1 MAVEFCLLGSVEV
14 RSGGRLLDVGHARQR
29 CVLAVLLAEANRVV
43 AAGQLVDRVWGG
55 DRLPASPVSALQTY
69 VSLLRR
75 AMAPAGDVVIA
86 RQASGYKVVV
96 DADTVDLHRFRSLIA
111 EARAA
116 RDDDDRAAAS
126 LEKAL
131 GLWRGEPF
139 AGLDSPWISATR
151 SSLVMQR
158 QAAQLDLTDI
168 QLRRGQHAALVSDL
182 SLQASDHPLDER
194 AAGQLMLALY
204 RSGRQAGALEHYE
217 QLRRRLADELGADP
231 GPPLR
236 LLHQQILAA
245 DPTLDIPT
253 TSTPP
258 AAPPGP
264 SRPPAPAPE
273 VRYPLPPDTAA
284 FGRDGVPRELP
295 ALAAHYVGR
304 ATEHAYLTG
313 LLDQRDEPTPGTL
326 VISAIGG
333 TAGVGKTALAVH
345 WAHQAAEHF
354 PDGQLYVNL
363 RGYDPAQPV
372 AATDVLARFLRSLGE
387 PGQYI
392 PREEDE
398 RAARYR
404 SLLAGKR
411 MLILLDNAGS
421 ADQVRP
427 LLPGNP
433 ACRVIVTSRDALA
446 GLVARDGATR
456 LDVDALPLQ
465 DAVALL
471 RTLIGAR
478 VDAEPTAAAELAGQC
493 CRLPLALRVAA
504 ELAADRP
511 TVPLARLVDELAD
524 LRTRLD
530 LLEADGD
537 PGTGM
542 RAVFSWSY
550 RHLNNED
557 ARTSRLLGLH
567 PGPDVEAYE
576 VAALTGMTVRQAHRA
591 LDVLARAHLLC
602 PAPPSRHG
610 MHDLLR
616 AYARELTAT
625 VDTEQEQHAALT
637 RLFDHYLYTAATA
650 MDALF
655 PAERNRRPRIP
666 RPATPARP
674 FADPAAAREWLDS
687 ERAALMAAVAYT
699 ADHDWP
705 AHAIRLAATL
715 FRYLYSSGHLAEALT
730 VSSHALSTA
739 RRTGDLIA
747 EATALS
753 QIGSVDGQ
761 QGRLQQAAEH
771 HWRALALLRAAG
783 DRAGEAHA
791 LGNLGLPE
799 MGLGRYEQAARHQQ
813 EALAISRDIG
823 DRFGE
828 ARALGNLGWA
838 RQKQGRYQEAAGYYQ
853 QTLALSRDIGD
864 RQGEGN
870 TLGRLGAI
878 DLRLRR
884 YQRAAGYF
892 QQALALFHEMDDTS
906 GEAEGVISLGEVY
919 LRLGRY
925 EQAAANFEHASA
937 MSRELSDRV
946 LEANAQNGL
955 GDVLFRT
962 GDVDK
967 ARAHH
972 ANALRLASETGSP
985 DHQARAHSGLARTYR
1000 ADRDSLQA
1008 GHHWQ
1013 EALTYYTA
1021 IGAPE
1026 ALEIRARL
1034 AAIGD
1039 SDDGHPP
1046 SEEGDGATAT
1056 SPR

>member
-1 MAVEFCLLGSVEV
+1 MRDEGS
-14 RSGGRLLDVGHARQR
+14 
-29 CVLAVLLAEANRVV
+29 RVV
-43 AAGQLVDRVWGG
+43 TQPPGYLIHVTPGELDITRAHAYLD
-55 DRLPASPVSALQTY
+55 SART
-69 VSLLRR
+69 
-75 AMAPAGDVVIA
+75 
-86 RQASGYKVVV
+86 
-96 DADTVDLHRFRSLIA
+96 
-111 EARAA
+111 AA
-116 RDDDDRAAAS
+116 RDGSWDAAATEAQAALS
-126 LEKAL
+126 LF
-131 GLWRGEPF
+131 RGEPL
-139 AGLDSPWISATR
+139 ADVDSEALTR
-151 SSLVMQR
+151 RLIPR
-158 QAAQLDLTDI
+158 LAE
-168 QLRRGQHAALVSDL
+168 LR
-182 SLQASDHPLDER
+182 LQALEARIDADLHLGRHAEVITELRQLTGAHSLRER
-194 AAGQLMLALY
+194 LHGQLMLALY
-204 RSGRQAGALEHYE
+204 HDGRQAEALSAYQDARKVLIEEIGAEPGTE
-217 QLRRRLADELGADP
+217 LRELH
-231 GPPLR
+231 R
-236 LLHQQILAA
+236 QILTN
-245 DPTLDIPT
+245 D
-253 TSTPP
+253 P
-258 AAPPGP
+258 AAAVPE
-264 SRPPAPAPE
+264 RAPDAE
-273 VRYPLPPDTAA
+273 DQTT
-284 FGRDGVPRELP
+284 GRVVPRELP

-304 ATEHAYLTG
+304 AAEHAYLTG
-313 LLDQRDEPTPGTL
+313 LLDQRGEPTPGTL

-345 WAHQAAEHF
+345 WAHQAAEQF

-372 AATDVLARFLRSLGE
+372 PATDVLARFLRSLGE
-387 PGQYI
+387 PGQHI

-411 MLILLDNAGS
+411 MLIILDNAGS

-456 LDVDALPLQ
+456 LDVDALPLE

-471 RTLIGAR
+471 RALIGAR
-478 VDAEPTAAAELAGQC
+478 VDAEPAAAAELAGQC

-511 TVPLARLVDELAD
+511 AMPLAGLVDELAD

-550 RHLNNED
+550 RHLHNED

-567 PGPDVEAYE
+567 PGPDIEAYAA
-576 VAALTGMTVRQAHRA
+576 AALTGMTVRQAHRA

-602 PAPPSRHG
+602 RAPSSRHG

-625 VDTEQEQHAALT
+625 LDTEQEQHAALT

-650 MDALF
+650 MDTLF

-666 RPATPARP
+666 RPATPVP
-674 FADPAAAREWLDS
+674 PLADPAAAREWLDS
-687 ERAALMAAVAYT
+687 ERATLMAAVAYT

-705 AHAIRLAATL
+705 AHATRLAATL
-715 FRYLYSSGHLAEALT
+715 FRYLYSGGHLPEALT

-739 RRTGDLIA
+739 RRTGDLTA

-761 QGRLQQAAEH
+761 QGRLRKAAER

-799 MGLGRYEQAARHQQ
+799 PALGRYKQAARHHQ
-813 EALAISRDIG
+813 EALAISH
-823 DRFGE
+823 
-828 ARALGNLGWA
+828 
-838 RQKQGRYQEAAGYYQ
+838 
-853 QTLALSRDIGD
+853 DIGD

-870 TLGRLGAI
+870 TLGRLSAI
-878 DLRLRR
+878 DLRLSR

-892 QQALALFHEMDDTS
+892 QQALALFREMGDAS
-906 GEAEGVISLGEVY
+906 GEAEGLISLGEVY

-925 EQAAANFEHASA
+925 EQAAGNFEHALA

-946 LEANAQNGL
+946 LQAN
-955 GDVLFRT
+955 
-962 GDVDK
+962 
-967 ARAHH
+967 
-972 ANALRLASETGSP
+972 
-985 DHQARAHSGLARTYR
+985 AHSGLARTYQ
-1000 ADRDSLQA
+1000 AGGDSLQA
-1008 GHHWQ
+1008 RHHWQ
-1013 EALTYYTA
+1013 EALTCYTA

-1034 AAIGD
+1034 A
-1039 SDDGHPP
+1039 DDGHQPP
-1046 SEEGDGATAT
+1046 VEDDGTTAT